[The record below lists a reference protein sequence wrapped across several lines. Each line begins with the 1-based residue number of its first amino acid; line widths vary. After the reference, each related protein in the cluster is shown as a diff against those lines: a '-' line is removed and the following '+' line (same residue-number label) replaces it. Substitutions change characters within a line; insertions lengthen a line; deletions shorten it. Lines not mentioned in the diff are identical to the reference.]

1 MSTKHRVLL
10 YLLVAPFIFSDRN
23 LRLGGKFVLEDF
35 GNCCNSQENCNKFD
49 LSTAFGKKIWG
60 QRGLRSLPSQNFIP
74 DLQKLAERI
83 ALRSNESFFFKCFM
97 GQWISLMET
106 WRSDTLST
114 GCQTYG
120 SQAKTGTLRQ
130 SNTSCPWCF
139 YKWVFINYEYK
150 SNIHTYLATLLLC
163 IPGKNLSSTHLYLI
177 AVIRTGSIFTFFF
190 FFSGKLNR
198 KCLHRL
204 FHMIIFCLIKT
215 LN

>member
-83 ALRSNESFFFKCFM
+83 ALRSNESFFFFLMFYGTMNFIDGDMEEWHPKHRVPNIRLAGQSRHIKGFKLSHLMNFESKKTVKHFM
-97 GQWISLMET
+97 SMMFLQMS
-106 WRSDTLST
+106 
-114 GCQTYG
+114 
-120 SQAKTGTLRQ
+120 
-130 SNTSCPWCF
+130 
-139 YKWVFINYEYK
+139 
-150 SNIHTYLATLLLC
+150 
-163 IPGKNLSSTHLYLI
+163 
-177 AVIRTGSIFTFFF
+177 
-190 FFSGKLNR
+190 
-198 KCLHRL
+198 
-204 FHMIIFCLIKT
+204 FH
-215 LN
+215 